1 MSDLANYFGL
11 KDRICELEAELL
23 AMTLQHAKE
32 IAKLELAVKNQAC
45 MKRKA
50 RLSAERALLKDK
62 RPDWAVRLV
71 KEKHQ
76 GRDITLKE
84 IAKECRLSL
93 SRVKSISSEVLTG
106 LRD

>member
-1 MSDLANYFGL
+1 MNDLTEYFSLLNRISD
-11 KDRICELEAELL
+11 LEAELL
-23 AMTLQHAKE
+23 AKDVQHAKK
-32 IAKLELAVKNQAC
+32 IAKLERAVENQAC

-50 RLSAERALLKDK
+50 RLAAERALLKDK
-62 RPDWAVRLV
+62 RPDWALRLV

-84 IAKECRLSL
+84 IARECRLSV